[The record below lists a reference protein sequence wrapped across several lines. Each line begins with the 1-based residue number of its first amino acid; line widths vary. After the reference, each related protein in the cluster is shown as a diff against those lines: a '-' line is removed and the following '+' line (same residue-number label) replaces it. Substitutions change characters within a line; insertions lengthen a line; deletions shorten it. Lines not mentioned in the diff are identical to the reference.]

1 MNDHDKAL
9 IETTKKCDITN
20 WYVIVDMEKRA
31 VSKEAKE
38 ILRDMSTRLH
48 HKEEW
53 FAEIL

>member
-9 IETTKKCDITN
+9 IEIAKKCDITN

-53 FAEIL
+53 FAGLL

>member
-1 MNDHDKAL
+1 M
-9 IETTKKCDITN
+9 TTTKLLLKPLKKCDITN

-31 VSKEAKE
+31 VSKEAKK

-53 FAEIL
+53 FAGIL